1 MSSKKTVKAM
11 PKKASS
17 AKKTA
22 VKPSK
27 VKLAEK
33 VAKEISKKKENI
45 KFTLEN
51 QVDKFLLVQDVDG
64 VLQMTV
70 SGLNTETVMFITMEL
85 AGMLDNKLGITKS
98 KKSKT
103 KSSKSVN

>member
-17 AKKTA
+17 AKKTTA
-22 VKPSK
+22 K

-33 VAKEISKKKENI
+33 VAKEISKKKENV

-51 QVDKFLLVQDVDG
+51 QVDKFLLVQEVDG

-85 AGMLDNKLGITKS
+85 ASMLDSKLGITK

>member
-17 AKKTA
+17 AKKTTA
-22 VKPSK
+22 K

-33 VAKEISKKKENI
+33 ATKEISKKKENV

-85 AGMLDNKLGITKS
+85 AAMLDDKLGITKN